1 MALTSSVL
9 LANDSTSANKSPTF
23 LSPVSNCLPNIIP
36 LIMSAMQGVIN
47 LTGSKASPFSFS
59 NKFSNFRVDLLR
71 RSSIRGVL
79 ERYCLIAETKMRR

>member
-1 MALTSSVL
+1 
-9 LANDSTSANKSPTF
+9 
-23 LSPVSNCLPNIIP
+23 
-36 LIMSAMQGVIN
+36 MSAMQGVIN

-79 ERYCLIAETKMRR
+79 ETYCLIAETKMRQ